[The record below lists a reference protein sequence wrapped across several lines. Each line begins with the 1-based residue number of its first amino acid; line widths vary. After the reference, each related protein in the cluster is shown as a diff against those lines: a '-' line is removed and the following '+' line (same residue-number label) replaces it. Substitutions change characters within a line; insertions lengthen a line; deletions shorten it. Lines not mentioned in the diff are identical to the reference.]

1 MPKGQ
6 IFMIRPNAYPTPEY
20 QKNFKDN
27 EQGKTDLNEMKNY
40 KFEQVH
46 I

>member
-1 MPKGQ
+1 
-6 IFMIRPNAYPTPEY
+6 MIRPNAYPTPES
-20 QKNFKDN
+20 QKTSRDN
-27 EQGKTDLNEMKNY
+27 EQGKSDVIEKKNY